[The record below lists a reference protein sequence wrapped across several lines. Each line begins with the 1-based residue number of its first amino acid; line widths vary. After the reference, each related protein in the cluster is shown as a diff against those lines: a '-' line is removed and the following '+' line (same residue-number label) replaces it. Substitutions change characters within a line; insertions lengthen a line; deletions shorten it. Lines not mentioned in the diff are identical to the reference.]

1 MQLFLINFILIAYY
15 LFSFVRADMTTD
27 AIHLQG
33 LASDTAD
40 TIFASLNGTAYLVG
54 AARQIDESQ
63 LMVPEYI
70 GPCISSHRCHPRSR
84 FDRDIKCRPSRLG
97 SQFIIGDLVDL
108 LQSSSGTA
116 NVTLNDAYFNFVDS
130 MLYLADT
137 VQRRGRLFHSELNLP
152 VYQALQNLSSAVS
165 TYGHDLTSHSLIQRN
180 STIRTLTTG
189 SAIVNA
195 QSAWANNQNYP
206 GKREISS
213 WSG

>member
-33 LASDTAD
+33 LASNTAD
-40 TIFASLNGTAYLVG
+40 TIFASLNGTSYL
-54 AARQIDESQ
+54 
-63 LMVPEYI
+63 
-70 GPCISSHRCHPRSR
+70 
-84 FDRDIKCRPSRLG
+84 
-97 SQFIIGDLVDL
+97 
-108 LQSSSGTA
+108 
-116 NVTLNDAYFNFVDS
+116 FVDS

-206 GKREISS
+206 GKRETLS

>member
-1 MQLFLINFILIAYY
+1 M
-15 LFSFVRADMTTD
+15 
-27 AIHLQG
+27 
-33 LASDTAD
+33 
-40 TIFASLNGTAYLVG
+40 
-54 AARQIDESQ
+54 
-63 LMVPEYI
+63 
-70 GPCISSHRCHPRSR
+70 SSVLSW
-84 FDRDIKCRPSRLG
+84 
-97 SQFIIGDLVDL
+97 SQFVIGDLVDL

-195 QSAWANNQNYP
+195 QSAWANNQNLP
-206 GKREISS
+206 GKR
-213 WSG
+213 

>member
-1 MQLFLINFILIAYY
+1 MQLFLINFILIIYY
-15 LFSFVRADMTTD
+15 LFSFVHADMTTD
-27 AIHLQG
+27 AVDLQG
-33 LASDTAD
+33 LASNTAD
-40 TIFASLNGTAYLVG
+40 TIFASLNGTAYL
-54 AARQIDESQ
+54 
-63 LMVPEYI
+63 
-70 GPCISSHRCHPRSR
+70 
-84 FDRDIKCRPSRLG
+84 
-97 SQFIIGDLVDL
+97 
-108 LQSSSGTA
+108 SSSGTA

-180 STIRTLTTG
+180 STIRTLTTS

-206 GKREISS
+206 GKRETSS
-213 WSG
+213 WLG

>member
-1 MQLFLINFILIAYY
+1 MQLFLINLILVVYS

-33 LASDTAD
+33 LASNTAD
-40 TIFASLNGTAYLVG
+40 TIFASLNGTAYLNT
-54 AARQIDESQ
+54 S
-63 LMVPEYI
+63 
-70 GPCISSHRCHPRSR
+70 
-84 FDRDIKCRPSRLG
+84 
-97 SQFIIGDLVDL
+97 DLVSGVAAAIQGADSMVVSNI
-108 LQSSSGTA
+108 SSSGIA
-116 NVTLNDAYFNFVDS
+116 NISLNDAYFNYVDS

-165 TYGHDLTSHSLIQRN
+165 TYGHDLTSNHLIQRN

-195 QSAWANNQNYP
+195 QTAWANNQNYP
-206 GKREISS
+206 GKREASS
-213 WSG
+213 WFA

>member
-1 MQLFLINFILIAYY
+1 MQLFLINFILIVYY
-15 LFSFVRADMTTD
+15 LFSFVRADFTTD
-27 AIHLQG
+27 AIHLQS

-40 TIFASLNGTAYLVG
+40 TVFASLNGTAYLNT
-54 AARQIDESQ
+54 S
-63 LMVPEYI
+63 
-70 GPCISSHRCHPRSR
+70 
-84 FDRDIKCRPSRLG
+84 
-97 SQFIIGDLVDL
+97 DLVSRVTAAIQGADSTVISNV
-108 LQSSSGTA
+108 SSSGTA
-116 NVTLNDAYFNFVDS
+116 NVSLNDAYFNFVDS

-206 GKREISS
+206 GKRETSS

>member
-15 LFSFVRADMTTD
+15 LFSVVRADMTTD
-27 AIHLQG
+27 AIQLQG

-40 TIFASLNGTAYLVG
+40 TIFASLNGTAYLNT
-54 AARQIDESQ
+54 S
-63 LMVPEYI
+63 
-70 GPCISSHRCHPRSR
+70 
-84 FDRDIKCRPSRLG
+84 
-97 SQFIIGDLVDL
+97 DLVSRVTAAVQGADSMVISNV
-108 LQSSSGTA
+108 SSSGTA

-180 STIRTLTTG
+180 STIRTMTTG

-206 GKREISS
+206 GKRETSS